1 MGTLLQSTLNTRALP
16 TGNLHYI
23 RSDYPGKLTDQ
34 EVKWLLQNDITTVVD
49 LREEKEYIAKPCRL
63 EDEEGFVYY
72 HLPVTGGGDTPNS
85 PDAVAETYLAMMDE
99 HMDKIIHTIMNADSN
114 VLYFCSAGKDRTGVV
129 SAIILKNLGI
139 SDQRIIDDY
148 METKDNLMGFLTSY
162 VAAHPEVNLN
172 TIVPNE
178 KNIKRVLEIL
188 TYREVQKIAK
198 DTIEYI
204 IDEIKPG
211 MPLKEIRFLC
221 EEKMRE
227 LGADSFWY
235 YDIGAF
241 VFAGDETTV
250 SVSGREYITSER
262 YIATDDIITIDLSPQ
277 VEGTW
282 GDYART
288 VIVQNGKAVRS
299 YDTIMNA
306 EWRRGVEMEKRLHNR
321 MMEIVRPEMTF
332 EELYYQMNEFI
343 QTEGYINLDFMGN
356 LGHSIVRKKEDRIYI
371 EKGNRTKLADVSLFT
386 FEPHISVSGSK
397 YGYKRENIYYFDKEG
412 LKEL

>member
-148 METKDNLMGFLTSY
+148 METKDNLIGFLTSY

-188 TYREVQKIAK
+188 T
-198 DTIEYI
+198 EYI

-343 QTEGYINLDFMGN
+343 LEEGFINLDFLGN
-356 LGHSIVRKKEDRIYI
+356 LGHSIVRRREDRVYI
-371 EKGNRTKLADVSLFT
+371 EKGNHAKLSDVDYFT
-386 FEPHISVSGSK
+386 FEPHISVRGSR
-397 YGYKRENIYYFDKEG
+397 YGYKRENIYFFDQG
-412 LKEL
+412 ILKEL

>member
-16 TGNLHYI
+16 TGNLRYI

-49 LREEKEYIAKPCRL
+49 LREEKEYLAKPCRL

-72 HLPVTGGGDTPNS
+72 HLPVTGADTPNS

-241 VFAGDETTV
+241 VFAGDDTTV

-277 VEGTW
+277 VEGMW